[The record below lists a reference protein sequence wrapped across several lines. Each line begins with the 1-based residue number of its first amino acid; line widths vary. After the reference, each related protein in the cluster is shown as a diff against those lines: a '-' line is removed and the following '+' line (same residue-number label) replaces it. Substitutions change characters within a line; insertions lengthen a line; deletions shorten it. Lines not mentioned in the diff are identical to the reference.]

1 MSNLRTNLEA
11 ISKKFNYKLNE
22 FAPNKF
28 SLDVAL
34 KLKDGSFRYQYVYV
48 WEAPI
53 GRDKKVCYYM
63 NSRVGTY
70 TPSVNLYNLMKE
82 AAYGIYSMVAITTDK
97 DKEGNPC
104 ETVIVQA
111 APNVSYTNLDLLND
125 VIFEVAANADL
136 MEEKYFGGDRN

>member
-1 MSNLRTNLEA
+1 
-11 ISKKFNYKLNE
+11 
-22 FAPNKF
+22 
-28 SLDVAL
+28 
-34 KLKDGSFRYQYVYV
+34 
-48 WEAPI
+48 
-53 GRDKKVCYYM
+53 M